1 MIHKKILI
9 LGANEYQTTL
19 IIRAKALGLHTVVCD
34 PRTAVPGM
42 ALADTFYNVDCF
54 DIEKVVA
61 IGKKENVDGVVTNSE
76 HLLKTMSQIALK
88 LNLRALDIETIELY
102 CDKNLM
108 REFCKKIGIVQPQY
122 QCCYTLQEALAF
134 YNRLQKKCIIKPLDN
149 SASKGVFS
157 INSQEELEMYFDE
170 CIANACHLKAILIE
184 EYITGTEFTIDG
196 IKTSEGHQCLAISE
210 KKHYAHNENV
220 ACQLYFSNE
229 NPEYDYSILRQQN
242 DYLVNNTNMAFGL
255 THSEYKYYDGK
266 YYLIEIQA
274 RGGGSFIA
282 TDIVP
287 YISGID
293 PYDKFIEWCVGENV
307 IIPNF
312 YDKLSNRCAVL
323 HFFDSDVDEGV
334 VASIEGEDVLK
345 ACTKKYALRF
355 DVGDRIMKAANDG
368 ARIGYYIAC
377 EEDDATLRNTMKKI
391 DQEFK
396 LTYHDEKL

>member
-1 MIHKKILI
+1 MSKKILI
-9 LGANEYQTTL
+9 LGANENQVPL
-19 IIRAKALGLHTVVCD
+19 IKRAKNLGLYTVVCD
-34 PRTAVPGM
+34 YRTDVPGI
-42 ALADTFYNVDCF
+42 LFADKFYNVNCL
-54 DIEKVVA
+54 
-61 IGKKENVDGVVTNSE
+61 NVDDVIEVGQQECVQGIITNSE
-76 HLLKTMSQIALK
+76 PLFIVMSQIAKQLHLK
-88 LNLRALDIETIELY
+88 CLDEDTTKLFK
-102 CDKNLM
+102 DKYIM
-108 REFCKKIGIVQPQY
+108 REFCKKHGIIHPQY
-122 QCCYTLQEALAF
+122 RRCFSIVEAIDF
-134 YNRLQKKCIIKPLDN
+134 FDTINRKCIIKPLDN
-149 SASKGVFS
+149 SASKGVYS
-157 INSQEELEMYFDE
+157 INTRDDLYLYFTD
-170 CIANACHLKAILIE
+170 CISNSLGVEKAIIIE

-196 IKTSEGHQCLAISE
+196 IKTSDGHQCLAISE

-255 THSEYKYYDGK
+255 THAEYKYYDGK

-307 IIPNF
+307 TIPNL

-323 HFFDSDVDEGV
+323 HFFDSDVDQGV